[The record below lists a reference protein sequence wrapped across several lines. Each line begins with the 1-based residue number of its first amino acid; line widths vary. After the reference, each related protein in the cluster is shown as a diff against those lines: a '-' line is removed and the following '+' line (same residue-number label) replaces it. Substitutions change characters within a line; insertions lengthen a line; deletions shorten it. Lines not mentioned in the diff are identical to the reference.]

1 MIYYRINP
9 GLELC
14 FAIPSNEE
22 QHGDETLSIVK

>member
-1 MIYYRINP
+1 MIYHHINL

-22 QHGDETLSIVK
+22 QHDDETLPIIK